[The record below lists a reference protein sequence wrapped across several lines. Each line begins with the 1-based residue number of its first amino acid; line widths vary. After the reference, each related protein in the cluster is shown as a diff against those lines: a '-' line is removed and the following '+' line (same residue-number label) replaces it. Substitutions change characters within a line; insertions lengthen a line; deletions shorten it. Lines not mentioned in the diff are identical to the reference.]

1 MTDEEE
7 SLTRMISTALRH
19 GSSIDFI
26 VEQLNKSNGTVVS
39 FNKAI
44 SRVLSKYAKEL
55 NLSKSKCESCGSKNI
70 SFEEGCF
77 KCYECGNSKCGS

>member
-39 FNKAI
+39 YNKAI
-44 SRVLSKYAKEL
+44 GRVLSKYAKALES
-55 NLSKSKCESCGSKNI
+55 NKVKCVECGSDNV
-70 SFEEGCF
+70 SFEENCF
-77 KCYECGNSKCGS
+77 KCYNCGSSKCQ